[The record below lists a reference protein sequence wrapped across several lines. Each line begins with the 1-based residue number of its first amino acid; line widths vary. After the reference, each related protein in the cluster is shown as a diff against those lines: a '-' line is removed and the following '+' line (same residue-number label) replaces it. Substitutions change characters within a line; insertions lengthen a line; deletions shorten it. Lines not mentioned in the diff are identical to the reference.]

1 MAGPTLYFIIDQ
13 HQGQPYSV
21 ERAVEDMTRAATV
34 EAIAAGNYI
43 ERPKFGAGRSTLQ
56 SVIECDMQTGAARD
70 VTAEIAMLVS
80 QRWSDQ
86 GEPLKGWQRD
96 FLETHC
102 ASHVVRAFDVEA
114 A

>member
-1 MAGPTLYFIIDQ
+1 MSAPVLYFVIDTFQ
-13 HQGQPYSV
+13 RRPFVV
-21 ERAVEDMTRAATV
+21 ERDLADMNRQATV
-34 EAIAAGNYI
+34 AAIAAGNYV

-56 SVIECDMQTGAARD
+56 SVIECDMASGVARD

-86 GEPLKGWQRD
+86 GEPLKDWQRD